1 LYTTPQEI
9 RDLLGLT
16 VEDADDSILEEF
28 IDKAQKI
35 LLKYITVQVIDEEM
49 TGSINGTNT
58 TFSVSHKFI
67 ADIDF
72 DKQITTSDFKIYG
85 WKDSDDPGT
94 KVELSVSTF
103 YPEYGIFVLSS
114 PPSSD
119 TYEKITCDYSYYTCK
134 IDWDLVNMATAYY
147 AGMLWVARELY
158 LVPETLAIGNVRVR
172 TNQPWEKLRTE
183 FKRIIYHLTALPMD
197 IVSYRKIVRAGRF
210 PYVYRGPGTTYEIEE
225 KYSSKKTKKVNNENV

>member
-1 LYTTPQEI
+1 MYTTPQEI

-16 VEDADDSILEEF
+16 VEDVDDSILEEF

-35 LLKYITVQVIDEEM
+35 LLKYIAVQVIDEEM
-49 TGSINGTNT
+49 TGSINGVNT

-67 ADIDF
+67 ADVDF
-72 DKQITTSDFKIYG
+72 DKQVTTSDFKIYG
-85 WKDSDDPGT
+85 WKKSNDPSS

-119 TYEKITCDYSYYTCK
+119 TYKKITCDYSYYTCK

-172 TNQPWEKLRTE
+172 NRQPWERLREE
-183 FKRIIYHLTALPMD
+183 FLRIVFHLTKLPMD
-197 IVSYRKIVRAGRF
+197 KVSYEKIMRSPRR
-210 PYVYRGPGTTYEIEE
+210 PWKYKGPGTTYEVEI
-225 KYSSKKTKKVNNENV
+225 KSSSKYIKSVT